1 MEGVDHLAGERSKAQ
16 FDVEELKIVWAG
28 SRHNFELSDRISRL
42 VASDPVFQKDNRTR
56 QGRKELFKNTL
67 RKAAHA
73 WKRII
78 ELHLSEEEAAN
89 LRTFVDEPAFTDLH
103 WWWPGG
109 LGKISTHAV
118 IYARLIADGRD
129 YGVHGFIVQLRSLD
143 DHLPLPGITIGDIG
157 TKFGNGGYNTM
168 DNGVLRF
175 DHGMFV
181 PAIKGQ
187 GTEEQQKKW
196 LPLAYKMQIIGC
208 YAQTELGHGSNVQ
221 GLETTA
227 TFDTETDEFIIHSPT
242 LTSSK
247 WWPGGLGKISTHAV
261 IYARLIA
268 DGRDYGVHGFI
279 VQLRSLDD
287 HLPLPGITI
296 GDIGTKFGNGGYN
309 TMDNGVL
316 RFDHVRIPR
325 EQMLMRLSQVTRDG
339 KFVQSNVPRQLV
351 YGTMVYVRQ
360 TIVADASRFLSRA
373 VCIATRYSA
382 VRRQFGSQ
390 NGGVETQVID
400 YKTQQSRLF
409 PLLASAY
416 AFRFVG
422 EWLKWLYADVTQ
434 RLGVKDFS
442 TLPEAHACTAGLKSL
457 TTSVTAAFTGYE
469 GWEICAVQC
478 PTAACLWYHVCI
490 ATRYSAVRR
499 QFGSQ
504 NGGVETQ
511 VIDYK
516 TQQSRLFPL
525 LASAYAFRFVGEW
538 LKWLYADVTQRLG
551 VKDFST
557 LPEAHAC
564 TAGLKS
570 LTTSVTADGIE
581 ECRKLCGGHGYLC
594 SSGLPELFAVFV
606 PACTYEGDN
615 VVLLL
620 QVARFLMKTVSQLGS
635 GKKPVG
641 TTAYMG
647 RAEQLMQWHC
657 AVQRAED
664 WLKPNVIVDAFEA
677 RAARMSVAC
686 AQKLAEF
693 ANPEEGFLELSADL
707 VEAAVAH
714 CELIVVSKFIE
725 KLQQDIPG
733 KGVKEQLE
741 ILCNVYALFLLHK
754 HQGDF
759 LSTGCITP
767 KQAALANDQL
777 RSLYS
782 QVRPNAIALVDA
794 FNYTDHYLGSILGR
808 YDGNVY
814 PKLYEEAWKDPLN
827 DSVVPDGYQEYV
839 RPILKQQLR
848 NARL

>member
-1 MEGVDHLAGERSKAQ
+1 MEGVDHLAHERNKAQ
-16 FDVEELKIVWAG
+16 FDVEEMKIVWAG
-28 SRHNFELSDRISRL
+28 SHHAFEVSDRIARL
-42 VASDPVFQKDNRTR
+42 VASDPVFAKDNRTR
-56 QGRKELFKNTL
+56 LDRKELFKNTL
-67 RKAAHA
+67 RKTAHA

-78 ELHLSEEEAAN
+78 ELRLTEEEASR
-89 LRTFVDEPAFTDLH
+89 LRSFVDEPAFTDLH
-103 WWWPGG
+103 W
-109 LGKISTHAV
+109 
-118 IYARLIADGRD
+118 
-129 YGVHGFIVQLRSLD
+129 
-143 DHLPLPGITIGDIG
+143 
-157 TKFGNGGYNTM
+157 
-168 DNGVLRF
+168 
-175 DHGMFV
+175 GMFV

-227 TFDTETDEFIIHSPT
+227 TFDPQTDEFVIHSPT
-242 LTSSK
+242 LTSFK

-261 IYARLIA
+261 VYARLIT
-268 DGRDYGVHGFI
+268 DGQDYGVNGFI

-296 GDIGTKFGNGGYN
+296 GDIGMKFGNGAYN

-316 RFDHVRIPR
+316 KFDHVRIPR
-325 EQMLMRLSQVTRDG
+325 DQMLMRVSQVTRDG
-339 KFVQSNVPRQLV
+339 KYVQSNVPRQLL

-360 TIVADASRFLSRA
+360 TIVSDASVALSRA

-390 NGGVETQVID
+390 NGGPESQVID
-400 YKTQQSRLF
+400 YKTQQARLF

-422 EWLKWLYADVTQ
+422 EWLKWLYTDVTQ
-434 RLGVKDFS
+434 RLQANDFS

-457 TTSVTAAFTGYE
+457 TTSA
-469 GWEICAVQC
+469 
-478 PTAACLWYHVCI
+478 
-490 ATRYSAVRR
+490 
-499 QFGSQ
+499 
-504 NGGVETQ
+504 
-511 VIDYK
+511 
-516 TQQSRLFPL
+516 
-525 LASAYAFRFVGEW
+525 
-538 LKWLYADVTQRLG
+538 
-551 VKDFST
+551 
-557 LPEAHAC
+557 
-564 TAGLKS
+564 
-570 LTTSVTADGIE
+570 TADGIE

-594 SSGLPELFAVFV
+594 SSGLPELFAVYV

-615 VVLLL
+615 IVLLL
-620 QVARFLMKTVSQLGS
+620 QVARHLMKTISQLQS

-647 RAEQLMQWHC
+647 RLGHLMQC
-657 AVQRAED
+657 KTDVQKAED
-664 WLKPNVIVDAFEA
+664 WLKPKAVLQAFEA

-686 AQKLAEF
+686 AQNLSNF
-693 ANPEEGFLELSADL
+693 TNPEEGFHELAADL
-707 VEAAVAH
+707 AEAAVAH
-714 CELIVVSKFIE
+714 CQLIVVSKFIE

-733 KGVKEQLE
+733 KGVKQQLE
-741 ILCNVYALFLLHK
+741 ILCSVYALFLLHK

-759 LSTGCITP
+759 LSTGSITSR
-767 KQAALANDQL
+767 QSSLANDQL
-777 RSLYS
+777 RTLYS

-794 FNYTDHYLGSILGR
+794 FNYTDHYLSSILGR

-827 DSVVPDGYQEYV
+827 DSVVPDGYQQYV
-839 RPILKQQLR
+839 RPMLKQQLR

>member
-1 MEGVDHLAGERSKAQ
+1 MDGVDYLADERSKAR
-16 FDVEELKIVWAG
+16 FDVDEMKIVWAG
-28 SRHNFELSDRISRL
+28 SRHAFEVSDRIARI
-42 VASDPVFQKDNRTR
+42 VASDPAFRKDNRPML
-56 QGRKELFKNTL
+56 GRKELFKNTL

-78 ELHLSEEEAAN
+78 ELRLNEEEASK
-89 LRTFVDEPAFTDLH
+89 LRFFVDEPAFTDLH
-103 WWWPGG
+103 W
-109 LGKISTHAV
+109 
-118 IYARLIADGRD
+118 
-129 YGVHGFIVQLRSLD
+129 
-143 DHLPLPGITIGDIG
+143 
-157 TKFGNGGYNTM
+157 
-168 DNGVLRF
+168 
-175 DHGMFV
+175 GMFV

-187 GTEEQQKKW
+187 GTDEQQQKW

-227 TFDTETDEFIIHSPT
+227 TFDPQTDEFVIHSPT

-261 IYARLIA
+261 VYARLIT
-268 DGRDYGVHGFI
+268 DGQDHGVHGFI

-287 HLPLPGITI
+287 HSPLPGITV
-296 GDIGTKFGNGGYN
+296 GDIGMKFGNGAYN

-316 RFDHVRIPR
+316 KFDHVRIPR
-325 EQMLMRLSQVTRDG
+325 NQMLMRVSQVTREG
-339 KFVQSNVPRQLV
+339 KVTQSNVPRQLI

-360 TIVADASRFLSRA
+360 TIVADASCALSRA

-390 NGGVETQVID
+390 KGGAETQVID
-400 YKTQQSRLF
+400 YKAQQNRLF

-422 EWLKWLYADVTQ
+422 EWLKWLYMDVTQ
-434 RLGVKDFS
+434 RLQANDFS

-457 TTSVTAAFTGYE
+457 TTSA
-469 GWEICAVQC
+469 
-478 PTAACLWYHVCI
+478 
-490 ATRYSAVRR
+490 
-499 QFGSQ
+499 
-504 NGGVETQ
+504 
-511 VIDYK
+511 
-516 TQQSRLFPL
+516 
-525 LASAYAFRFVGEW
+525 
-538 LKWLYADVTQRLG
+538 
-551 VKDFST
+551 
-557 LPEAHAC
+557 
-564 TAGLKS
+564 
-570 LTTSVTADGIE
+570 TADAIE

-594 SSGLPELFAVFV
+594 SSGLPELFAVYV

-615 VVLLL
+615 IVLLL

-647 RAEQLMQWHC
+647 QAEHLLQCHC
-657 AVQRAED
+657 DVQRAED
-664 WLKPNVIVDAFEA
+664 WLKPSAILEAFEA
-677 RAARMSVAC
+677 RATRMSANC
-686 AQKLAEF
+686 AHNLSRF
-693 ANPEEGFLELSADL
+693 ANQEEGFLELQHDL

-714 CELIVVSKFIE
+714 CQLIVVSKFIE

-733 KGVKEQLE
+733 KGVKQVLE
-741 ILCNVYALFLLHK
+741 LLCSVYALYILHK
-754 HQGDF
+754 HLGDF

-767 KQAALANDQL
+767 KQGSLANEQL
-777 RSLYS
+777 RNLYS

-827 DSVVPDGYQEYV
+827 DTVVPDGYQEYV
-839 RPILKQQLR
+839 RPLLKQQLR
-848 NARL
+848 TARL